1 MGPPPSRRPASLAA
15 WLSANA
21 FHPAPGAL
29 APGASAGPAW
39 SGGRPRVIGILNLT
53 PDSFSD
59 GGRLATVEDA
69 LRAAGRMLAQGADGL
84 DLGGQST
91 RPGAS
96 DVGPEEEARRVL
108 PALAAIRA
116 AHPEA
121 ILSVDTFHA
130 PVAAA
135 ALEAGA
141 DWINDVGGGRRDPAI
156 LKVVAAADC
165 PYVLMHSRGDSTCM
179 DELAVYG
186 DVVLE
191 VRQELLEGSGRAMA
205 AGIRRERLIWDP
217 GLGFAKTTEQNL
229 ELLRRLSELAGDGFP
244 VLVGP
249 SRKRFIGAVLEE
261 PRPRARLWG
270 TAAVC
275 GQAIAAGATI
285 LRVHDVGP
293 IVQVVR
299 MAAVLRG

>member
-1 MGPPPSRRPASLAA
+1 MGLPSRRPASLAA
-15 WLSANA
+15 WLSPNA
-21 FHPAPGAL
+21 FPAAPDAL
-29 APGASAGPAW
+29 ASGASAGPPW
-39 SGGRPRVIGILNLT
+39 VGTRPRVIGILNLT

-59 GGRLATVEDA
+59 GGRLTTVEDA
-69 LRAAGRMLAQGADGL
+69 LRAAGRMLSQGADGL

-91 RPGAS
+91 RPGAI
-96 DVGPEEEARRVL
+96 DVGPQEEARRVL

-121 ILSVDTFHA
+121 ILSVDTFRA

-165 PYVLMHSRGDSTCM
+165 PYVLMHSRGDSTSM

-186 DVVLE
+186 DVVQE

-244 VLVGP
+244 LLVGP

-275 GQAIAAGATI
+275 GQAIGAGAAI

-299 MAAVLRG
+299 MAAALRG